1 MFLSKLFICVLEKNC
16 CFFLDCFLKNLYL
29 NAYRCE
35 GDGIIN
41 PHFNLF
47 AKKRHIYHMA
57 LHKLFLCYEPNF
69 FVNYCDFFFKFKKKI
84 IFWIVSGSEMQ
95 RIILRAY
102 RKFYFIFEFIFSLS
116 ETFEMWLGVF
126 LFVGKILLV

>member
-16 CFFLDCFLKNLYL
+16 CFFLGLLFKKLIYL

-41 PHFNLF
+41 PQLNLF

-69 FVNYCDFFFKFKKKI
+69 FVNYCDFFF
-84 IFWIVSGSEMQ
+84 
-95 RIILRAY
+95 
-102 RKFYFIFEFIFSLS
+102 
-116 ETFEMWLGVF
+116 
-126 LFVGKILLV
+126 